1 MTIKLVYDVK
11 LKNEWSR
18 VAPHP
23 LQSWQWGEARGVH
36 GVDVVRIAVQE
47 NRKIKSVFQITFH
60 KIPFT
65 PYTIGYLPRSK
76 IFNVQVL
83 KFIQQLAVAKKAIF
97 IKFEPYEEKNINNM
111 KKIDELLETRTVRLS
126 PHQLFPNWT
135 QVINLNRT
143 EEELF
148 NECKPKTRYN
158 IKLAKKKGVIVTE
171 ATNESGFN
179 KFIKLYFETCK
190 RQKYHGHT
198 KTYHQIL
205 FNTFCNDI
213 AHILVASYN
222 NKPISAYEL
231 FLFNG
236 ILYYPYGG
244 SSTQYRNLMAS
255 NLIMWES
262 ILFGIK
268 NRANKFDL
276 WGTLPPGNIQTNDTW
291 AGFSRFKE
299 GYGSKYVEFVG
310 SYDIILDPG
319 LYHLYNT
326 AHIIR
331 KFLMRFI

>member
-135 QVINLNRT
+135 QVINLN
-143 EEELF
+143 
-148 NECKPKTRYN
+148 
-158 IKLAKKKGVIVTE
+158 
-171 ATNESGFN
+171 
-179 KFIKLYFETCK
+179 
-190 RQKYHGHT
+190 
-198 KTYHQIL
+198 
-205 FNTFCNDI
+205 
-213 AHILVASYN
+213 
-222 NKPISAYEL
+222 
-231 FLFNG
+231 
-236 ILYYPYGG
+236 
-244 SSTQYRNLMAS
+244 
-255 NLIMWES
+255 
-262 ILFGIK
+262 
-268 NRANKFDL
+268 
-276 WGTLPPGNIQTNDTW
+276 
-291 AGFSRFKE
+291 
-299 GYGSKYVEFVG
+299 
-310 SYDIILDPG
+310 
-319 LYHLYNT
+319 
-326 AHIIR
+326 
-331 KFLMRFI
+331 